1 MHILRCCEELC
12 NYCFVQLCIRT
23 LFPLVYTTLELI
35 CWKGEKEILVE
46 IILCINVR
54 IKLRLML
61 LFGDRLFRT
70 KKEDKIKLLI
80 NWILLLIWCPYI
92 YTHTDICLCI
102 ELNNDCITVSSV
114 PWQLDG
120 AFLCELV
127 KYHRRECAMCVI
139 WVEGPSPWQHVN
151 GIRGRPIVRL
161 CRKFPR
167 TSLGYCHSSPRCCWW
182 VESAIHRSEK
192 PRWGCFSVFISH
204 SLMEIINQCQW
215 GQTIKPVFM

>member
-1 MHILRCCEELC
+1 MHTNSLPTCIHNLGVNLLKRWKRNHSRNHTLYKRKDQIEAHLVIWWQTVQ
-12 NYCFVQLCIRT
+12 NQKRRQNQIVDKLNPIVDMSLHIHTHWYLFVYRVKEWLHNIFEVT
-23 LFPLVYTTLELI
+23 LV
-35 CWKGEKEILVE
+35 
-46 IILCINVR
+46 
-54 IKLRLML
+54 
-61 LFGDRLFRT
+61 
-70 KKEDKIKLLI
+70 KKSS
-80 NWILLLIWCPYI
+80 
-92 YTHTDICLCI
+92 
-102 ELNNDCITVSSV
+102 VSSV

-167 TSLGYCHSSPRCCWW
+167 TSLGYCRSSPRCCWW

-192 PRWGCFSVFISH
+192 PHWGCFSVFISH
-204 SLMEIINQCQW
+204 SLMKIINQCQW
-215 GQTIKPVFM
+215 GQNIKPVFM

>member
-1 MHILRCCEELC
+1 MHTNSLPT
-12 NYCFVQLCIRT
+12 CIHN
-23 LFPLVYTTLELI
+23 L
-35 CWKGEKEILVE
+35 GVE

-54 IKLRLML
+54 IKLRLIL
-61 LFGDRLFRT
+61 LFGDRLCSEPT
-70 KKEDKIKLLI
+70 PPPPLQMKLLI
-80 NWILLLIWCPYI
+80 NLTLLLIWCPYI
-92 YTHTDICLCI
+92 YTHWYLFVYRVKEWLHNIFEVTLVKKSS
-102 ELNNDCITVSSV
+102 VSSV

-127 KYHRRECAMCVI
+127 KYHRRECVMCVI

-167 TSLGYCHSSPRCCWW
+167 TSVGYCHSSPRCCWW

-192 PRWGCFSVFISH
+192 PHWGCFSIFISH
-204 SLMEIINQCQW
+204 SLMEILNQCQW